1 MTQVKVHSVVFGN
14 TIQNS
19 SFSSAHTVAVAL
31 TILIGH
37 LCVASAHSDLHMAP
51 WHDCSALSLRT
62 YAMLQY
68 FVASTS
74 IQSSMSPVCAIV
86 PVDR

>member
-1 MTQVKVHSVVFGN
+1 MVKVHSVVFGH
-14 TIQNS
+14 TTQNS

-37 LCVASAHSDLHMAP
+37 LCVASDHSDLHMAP
-51 WHDCSALSLRT
+51 LHDGSALSSRT

-68 FVASTS
+68 FVTSTLMH
-74 IQSSMSPVCAIV
+74 SSMLPVCAIV
-86 PVDR
+86 PVAR